1 VPVLWL
7 FLIQTLNLLSN
18 KTTMERYS
26 RTTPSMDDLKDRVI
40 NSGIRDDMRIIIDT
54 YS

>member
-1 VPVLWL
+1 
-7 FLIQTLNLLSN
+7 
-18 KTTMERYS
+18 MERYS
-26 RTTPSMDDLKDRVI
+26 RAITNMDDIKDRVL